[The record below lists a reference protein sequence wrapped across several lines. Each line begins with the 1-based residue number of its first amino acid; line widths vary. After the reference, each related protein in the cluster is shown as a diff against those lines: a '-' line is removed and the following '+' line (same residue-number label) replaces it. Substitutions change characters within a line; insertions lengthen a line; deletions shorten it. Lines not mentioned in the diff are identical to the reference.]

1 MATDLR
7 SDIGAML
14 DEYRTAQTRL
24 ARLRTDAMDLTVTMR
39 SPDRAVTVTVDAQGG
54 LRDLRLDP
62 THRLDPA
69 ELAELAELAEHIVTT
84 AGRAAAQARERL
96 RGLLAAALPERLRDL
111 VGPDGSVDLTRMLPS
126 NLGDLEAWGYR
137 P

>member
-7 SDIGAML
+7 SDIAAML
-14 DEYRTAQTRL
+14 DEYRVAQARL
-24 ARLRTDAMDLTVTMR
+24 ARLRTDAMDLTVTVR

-69 ELAELAELAEHIVTT
+69 ELAELAEHIVTT

-96 RGLLAAALPERLRDL
+96 RGLLAAALPERLLDL

-126 NLGDLEAWGYR
+126 NLGDLGAWGYR

>member
-69 ELAELAELAEHIVTT
+69 ELAEHIVTT

>member
-24 ARLRTDAMDLTVTMR
+24 ARLRTDAMDLTVTVR

-69 ELAELAELAEHIVTT
+69 ELAEHIVTT

-96 RGLLAAALPERLRDL
+96 RGLLAAARPARLRYL
-111 VGPDGSVDLTRMLPS
+111 GGPDGSVDLTRMLPS
-126 NLGDLEAWGYR
+126 NLGDLGAWGYR